1 MRLRLILVILAAFSV
16 GAFAAVAALTYDRSS
31 GGAGVVQGTGKPL
44 VGGPFALTDHTG
56 KRVTEK
62 DFRGR
67 HMLVYFGFTYCPDVC
82 PAELQVMTSALDALG
97 DAGTQVTP
105 VFITVDPERDTVKQL
120 ADYVKHFHKSLIGLT
135 GTADEIR
142 AAAKAYRVY
151 FAKVKDESSSAG
163 YTFDHSSIVFL
174 MDPKGEYAA
183 HFSTGTGPEKMAAG
197 IRKHL

>member
-16 GAFAAVAALTYDRSS
+16 GALAALAALTYDRPPS
-31 GGAGVVQGTGKPL
+31 GASVVQRTGKAL
-44 VGGPFALTDHTG
+44 VGGPFTLTDHTG

-82 PAELQVMTSALDALG
+82 PAELQVMASALDALG
-97 DAGTQVTP
+97 DAAEKVTP
-105 VFITVDPERDTVKQL
+105 VFITVDPERDTVAQL
-120 ADYVKHFHKSLIGLT
+120 SKYVTHFHKRLVGLT

-151 FAKVKDESSSAG
+151 FAKVKDESSTAG

-174 MDPKGEYAA
+174 MNAEGEYAA
-183 HFSTGTGPEKMAAG
+183 HFSTGTGPDKMAAG
-197 IRKHL
+197 IKKHL